1 LFGIEHATILSKK
14 NLCHGG
20 HAWKNI
26 FLAIIHIF
34 FSLTPVFMLSD
45 LQPQLNK
52 ALEHLKSEYSK
63 LQAGRAKPEL
73 VEDVLVPVY
82 GSSMPVKN
90 VATVSVMDQR
100 TLSIIPFD
108 RSTGADICRGIAGA
122 NIGLNPQD
130 RGDSILINIPMM
142 TEENR
147 RNLQKIARDMAEDAK
162 VSIRSIRAEF
172 HKNIQKAKTDKTES
186 EDVLKGY
193 EEDLQKAIDVSNKQI
208 DEISKAK
215 EEEVMKV

>member
-1 LFGIEHATILSKK
+1 M
-14 NLCHGG
+14 
-20 HAWKNI
+20 
-26 FLAIIHIF
+26 
-34 FSLTPVFMLSD
+34 LTD
-45 LQPQLNK
+45 LQPQLTR

-73 VEDVLVPVY
+73 VEDIIVPVY

-90 VATVSVMDQR
+90 VASVTVMDQR

-108 RSTGADICRGIAGA
+108 RTTSADICRGIAAA

-130 RGDSILINIPMM
+130 RGDSILIAIPMM

-162 VSIRSIRAEF
+162 VSVRSIRAEF

-186 EDVLKGY
+186 EDIVKAY
-193 EEDLQKAIDVSNKQI
+193 EEDLQEAVDAINKLI
-208 DEISKAK
+208 DETARNK
-215 EEEVMKV
+215 EEEVMKI

>member
-1 LFGIEHATILSKK
+1 
-14 NLCHGG
+14 
-20 HAWKNI
+20 
-26 FLAIIHIF
+26 
-34 FSLTPVFMLSD
+34 MLSD

-73 VEDVLVPVY
+73 VEDILVPVY

-100 TLSIIPFD
+100 TLTIIPFD

-162 VSIRSIRAEF
+162 VSVRSIRAEF

-186 EDVLKGY
+186 EDILKTY
-193 EEDLQKAIDVSNKQI
+193 EDELQEAIDGANKHI

>member
-1 LFGIEHATILSKK
+1 MYSSYLILV
-14 NLCHGG
+14 L
-20 HAWKNI
+20 I
-26 FLAIIHIF
+26 MLADL
-34 FSLTPVFMLSD
+34 SSQLT
-45 LQPQLNK
+45 K
-52 ALEHLKSEYSK
+52 AVEHLKSEYSK

-73 VEDVLVPVY
+73 VEDILVPVY

-90 VATVSVMDQR
+90 VASVSVMDQR

-108 RSTGADICRGIAGA
+108 RTTGADICRGIAGA

-147 RNLQKIARDMAEDAK
+147 RNLQKIARNMAEDTK
-162 VSIRSIRAEF
+162 VSIRSIRADF

-186 EDVLKGY
+186 EDVLKAY
-193 EEDLQKAIDVSNKQI
+193 EEDLQKAIDGTNKQI
-208 DEISKAK
+208 DDLAKTK
-215 EEEVMKV
+215 EEEVMKI

>member
-1 LFGIEHATILSKK
+1 
-14 NLCHGG
+14 
-20 HAWKNI
+20 
-26 FLAIIHIF
+26 
-34 FSLTPVFMLSD
+34 MLSD
-45 LQPQLNK
+45 LQPQLTK
-52 ALEHLKSEYSK
+52 AIEHLRSEYTK

-82 GSSMPVKN
+82 GSAMPVKN

-108 RSTGADICRGIAGA
+108 RSTGADICRGISAA

-130 RGDSILINIPMM
+130 RGDSILIVIPMM

-147 RNLQKIARDMAEDAK
+147 KNLQKIARDMSEDAK
-162 VSIRSIRAEF
+162 VSVRNIRAEF
-172 HKNIQKAKTDKTES
+172 HKNIQKAKADKTLS
-186 EDVLKGY
+186 EDVLKWY
-193 EEDLQKAIDVSNKQI
+193 EEDLQKAIDTTNKAL
-208 DEISKAK
+208 EELVRVK